1 MAADEDDE
9 DVDSGWEMPAAIP
22 QAALPDVNSNEASTL
37 KAAEPSPAAEE
48 AAPPSQTAVQTVR
61 PAAPSVVSVEKIPR
75 PPPTLRADVP
85 RMRAALSQPRGQEPV
100 MPQMRQLD
108 NAALEAEED
117 AAPLTRRAQE
127 HELPLLLESE
137 SGTRP
142 ALGSAPNLDELRT
155 SREPNRSITPVHGNA
170 AKLARKLDAGV
181 HTRPTPP
188 ARASVN
194 PPPATPLPPGPALR
208 FSAEGLDKARKRGRA
223 ETKVNLS
230 LAELAKANLSDPA
243 LDLHLE
249 DFDLAAGPQSEPQ
262 RRQSTPPI
270 DELDDLPVSEMIESA
285 RPSSLPR
292 RSSFP
297 LPLVHS
303 PTTKPAALETA
314 RQAGAPPASG
324 DNDDLDLDPYNLIGR
339 PTLPVA
345 LIDAEVSIGDEV
357 GLSEEEEA
365 ALNEEFA
372 LDSVGAISREA
383 DSLAVTAEAPAAAA
397 LAALLAA
404 EPAPDSV
411 DAKLEVLRLRFEKGD
426 FTGVL
431 MRAEGLLETHPDC
444 APAKRLVEACQARLK
459 DTYKSRLGS
468 GSEVLRVM
476 MRPDEIQGLSL
487 DHRAGFLMS
496 LCDGVS
502 TLDEIVDM
510 SGMSELDVLRLLF
523 EMREQGVVA
532 IAGNNGR

>member
-1 MAADEDDE
+1 MAADEDE

-22 QAALPDVNSNEASTL
+22 QAALPAVNSKEASTL
-37 KAAEPSPAAEE
+37 KAAEPAEE

-61 PAAPSVVSVEKIPR
+61 PAPPTVASVDKIPR

-85 RMRAALSQPRGQEPV
+85 RMRAAFSQPRAQEPV

-108 NAALEAEED
+108 NAALEAEDE

-142 ALGSAPNLDELRT
+142 ALGSSPTLDELRT
-155 SREPNRSITPVHGNA
+155 GREPNRSITPVHGNA

-194 PPPATPLPPGPALR
+194 PPPATPLPPPGPALR
-208 FSAEGLDKARKRGRA
+208 FSAEGLDMARKRGRA

-249 DFDLAAGPQSEPQ
+249 DFDLAARPQSEPP
-262 RRQSTPPI
+262 RPQSTPPI

-297 LPLVHS
+297 LPLIHT
-303 PTTKPAALETA
+303 PTIKPAALESA
-314 RQAGAPPASG
+314 RQAAAAPSPD

-365 ALNEEFA
+365 ALNDEFA
-372 LDSVGAISREA
+372 LDSVGAISRDV

>member
-1 MAADEDDE
+1 MAADEDE
-9 DVDSGWEMPAAIP
+9 DVDSGWEMPVA
-22 QAALPDVNSNEASTL
+22 
-37 KAAEPSPAAEE
+37 PSPAEPPSVDSQPSALKTAEPQPVE
-48 AAPPSQTAVQTVR
+48 EPPPSQTAVQTVR
-61 PAAPSVVSVEKIPR
+61 PAAPSTLSVEKIPR

-85 RMRAALSQPRGQEPV
+85 RMRAALSVPRPAEP
-100 MPQMRQLD
+100 PLPTMRQLD
-108 NAALEAEED
+108 NAALDAEDEPS
-117 AAPLTRRAQE
+117 PLTRRAQE

-142 ALGSAPNLDELRT
+142 ALGPSANFDELVT
-155 SREPNRSITPVHGNA
+155 GRELNRSITPVHGNA
-170 AKLARKLDAGV
+170 ATLARKLDAGV

-194 PPPATPLPPGPALR
+194 PPPATPLPPAGPALR
-208 FSAEGLDKARKRGRA
+208 FSSEGLDMARKRGRA

-249 DFDLAAGPQSEPQ
+249 DFDLAAKPA
-262 RRQSTPPI
+262 STPPI
-270 DELDDLPVSEMIESA
+270 DELDDLPISEMIESA
-285 RPSSLPR
+285 RPSSIPR

-297 LPLVHS
+297 MPFIESKLP
-303 PTTKPAALETA
+303 PTAKPVAQETA
-314 RQAGAPPASG
+314 PQAAVAPSLDA
-324 DNDDLDLDPYNLIGR
+324 DDELDPFDQIGR

-345 LIDAEVSIGDEV
+345 LTDTEVSFGDEV

-365 ALNEEFA
+365 ALNEEFS
-372 LDSVGAISREA
+372 LDSVGAVSMAA

-397 LAALLAA
+397 LAALLAIEA
-404 EPAPDSV
+404 APDSV
-411 DAKLEVLRLRFEKGD
+411 KLEALRLRFEKGD

-444 APAKRLVEACQARLK
+444 TPARRLVEACQERLK
-459 DTYKSRLGS
+459 ETYKSRLGS

-510 SGMSELDVLRLLF
+510 SGMAELDVLRLLF

-532 IAGNNGR
+532 IAGTNGR